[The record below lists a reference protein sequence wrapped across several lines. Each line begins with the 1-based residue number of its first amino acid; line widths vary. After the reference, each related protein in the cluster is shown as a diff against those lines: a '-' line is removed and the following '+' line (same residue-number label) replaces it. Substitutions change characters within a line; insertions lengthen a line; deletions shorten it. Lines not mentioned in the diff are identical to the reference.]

1 MPSWVPDWTDSS
13 FVAASTPRA
22 KTTEGVPEDPGFQ
35 TAGDMKNHEFS
46 VEVSEDCKV
55 FIVRGS
61 VMDEIV
67 QVAKPVESLSW
78 GRSIGDIIYSDC
90 CFYGALV
97 TWERMARARSK
108 TPYVTGEDTLDAYWQ
123 TLLAGGTP
131 RKLDYHRTVFQE
143 WEQSWSVWWYVFRLP
158 LPTGSLI
165 RSCRAVGMV
174 AAGGYLGLAASGAQK
189 GDRIALVR
197 CGRVLLVLRQNL
209 KSDTSDWN
217 FVGDT
222 YIHGIMYGA
231 AFDIS
236 RCGNISLSRPLLL
249 DIG

>member
-1 MPSWVPDWTDSS
+1 
-13 FVAASTPRA
+13 
-22 KTTEGVPEDPGFQ
+22 
-35 TAGDMKNHEFS
+35 
-46 VEVSEDCKV
+46 
-55 FIVRGS
+55 
-61 VMDEIV
+61 MDEIV

-143 WEQSWSVWWYVFRLP
+143 WEQSWSVWWYMFRLP

-165 RSCRAVGMV
+165 WSCRAVGMV
-174 AAGGYLGLAASGAQK
+174 AAFIMYAKHQMFGWKDSVLKKSKKEMQVFKYSILNRHLIKTAGGYLGLAASGAQK

-197 CGRVLLVLRQNL
+197 CGRVPLVLCQNS
-209 KSDTSDWN
+209 KSDTLDWH

-231 AFDIS
+231 AFDTS
-236 RCGNISLSRPLLL
+236 RCGNMSLS
-249 DIG
+249 

>member
-1 MPSWVPDWTDSS
+1 MLLNKQPKKALPSWVLDWTDTP
-13 FVAASTPRA
+13 FVAASIPRA

-35 TAGDMKNHEFS
+35 AAGDMKNHEFS
-46 VEVSEDCKV
+46 VEVSEGRKAL
-55 FIVRGS
+55 IVRGS

-78 GRSIGDIIYSDC
+78 GRSIGDITYSDC

-97 TWERMARARSK
+97 TWERAAQARSK
-108 TPYVTGEDTLDAYWQ
+108 TPYVTG
-123 TLLAGGTP
+123 
-131 RKLDYHRTVFQE
+131 
-143 WEQSWSVWWYVFRLP
+143 
-158 LPTGSLI
+158 
-165 RSCRAVGMV
+165 
-174 AAGGYLGLAASGAQK
+174 GYIGLAASGAQK

-197 CGRVLLVLRQNL
+197 CGRVPLALRQNS

-231 AFDIS
+231 AFDTS
-236 RCGNISLSRPLLL
+236 WCGNMSLS
-249 DIG
+249 